1 MERCLEVK
9 REEKLGSRAFER
21 WVQGWLKDETGR
33 LGQEEKHRQQQLVVL
48 PRLRVALR
56 GLLLQATAAFALF
69 QRSAS

>member
-1 MERCLEVK
+1 VSCILPLFWQR
-9 REEKLGSRAFER
+9 KLFSLLQRSGE
-21 WVQGWLKDETGR
+21 WLLSAAR
-33 LGQEEKHRQQQLVVL
+33 QQLVVL